1 MALGLFGAHGRVP
14 LGRVAEDTRHLGDSL
29 HVVDN
34 RGTGVQAGH
43 RGERGLEA
51 RVASAPL
58 EGVQQGRLLTADVG
72 TGTRVC
78 GDAQVAEHAGF
89 GRLAHSLQQAAVHV
103 GDLAAQVDERVV
115 AADRARRDRDS
126 LNENVRVAHD
136 ERDVL
141 AGARL
146 GLVGVH
152 HEVAGTAVGRGQEG
166 PLEAG
171 REACAATAS

>member
-1 MALGLFGAHGRVP
+1 M
-14 LGRVAEDTRHLGDSL
+14 
-29 HVVDN
+29 
-34 RGTGVQAGH
+34 
-43 RGERGLEA
+43 
-51 RVASAPL
+51 
-58 EGVQQGRLLTADVG
+58 
-72 TGTRVC
+72 
-78 GDAQVAEHAGF
+78 
-89 GRLAHSLQQAAVHV
+89 
-103 GDLAAQVDERVV
+103 GDLAAQVDERMV
-115 AADRARRDRDS
+115 AADRARRDRDA
-126 LNENVRVAHD
+126 LNEDVRVAHD